1 MIIINEVQ
9 IPEHAIMAEM
19 QYHPAAEKRTAMLK
33 AAESLIIAELL
44 KQRALAL
51 GLADASEL
59 QDLNPQSQD
68 LVLDKLLQ
76 QEVQIPQ
83 ASGAECLHYYQ
94 QNPQR
99 FVTSPLIEVRHM
111 LLPAAPD
118 SDAER
123 AKTKQL
129 AEAIL
134 LELNQAGDFA
144 KLAANY
150 SVCSSKDNGGL
161 LGQISKGQT
170 VPEFERQVFKAKP
183 GLIPYPVES
192 RFGLHVVDVLRRIE
206 GDLLPY
212 DAVENRIRDYLNEKV
227 KRKAIAHYIQNLIG
241 QAQIEGYDFAFS
253 GSPLMQ

>member
-1 MIIINEVQ
+1 MILVNEVQ

-19 QYHPAAEKRTAMLK
+19 QYHPAAEKRAAMLK

-44 KQRALAL
+44 KQRAIEL
-51 GLADASEL
+51 GLADASQL
-59 QDLNPQSQD
+59 QDVNPQSQD
-68 LVLDKLLQ
+68 LVLDKLLE

-83 ASGAECLHYYQ
+83 ATAAECLHYYQ
-94 QNPQR
+94 QNPER
-99 FVTSPLIEVRHM
+99 FVTSPLIEVRHV

-118 SDAER
+118 NDAER
-123 AKTKQL
+123 AKAKQL

-134 LELNQAGDFA
+134 TELNQAADFA
-144 KLAANY
+144 RLAANY
-150 SVCSSKDNGGL
+150 SVCSTKDQGGL

-192 RFGLHVVDVLRRIE
+192 RYGLHVVDVLRRIE
-206 GDLLPY
+206 GDRLPF
-212 DAVENRIRDYLNEKV
+212 DAVEHKIRDYLNEKV
-227 KRKAIAHYIQNLIG
+227 RRKAIAHYIQSLIG
-241 QAQIEGYDFAFS
+241 EAQIEGYDFALS

>member
-1 MIIINEVQ
+1 MIIVNEVQ
-9 IPEHAIMAEM
+9 IPEPAIMAEM
-19 QYHPAAEKRTAMLK
+19 QYHPAPDKRAAMLK

-44 KQRALAL
+44 KQRAMSL
-51 GLADASEL
+51 GLADEQQL
-59 QDLNPQSQD
+59 QDHSPASQD
-68 LVLDKLLQ
+68 LVLDLLIER
-76 QEVQIPQ
+76 EVVIPK
-83 ASGAECLHYYQ
+83 ASGNECLHYYQ

-118 SDAER
+118 NDAER

-206 GDLLPY
+206 GDVLPF
-212 DAVENRIRDYLNEKV
+212 DAVEHRIRDYLNEKV
-227 KRKAIAHYIQNLIG
+227 RRKAIAHYIQNLIG
-241 QAQIEGYDFAFS
+241 QAQIDGYDFALS